1 MNIAE
6 SIIKTRAQRHGLF
19 VRKDDHGVY
28 LLVDKNDCT
37 VVPAP
42 MSFVELTLWLDG
54 LDKNAEETK

>member
-19 VRKDDHGVY
+19 VQKDDHGNY
-28 LLVDKNDCT
+28 LLVDENNCT

-42 MSFVELTLWLDG
+42 MSFVELTLWLDD
-54 LDKNAEETK
+54 LDKNAEGTK